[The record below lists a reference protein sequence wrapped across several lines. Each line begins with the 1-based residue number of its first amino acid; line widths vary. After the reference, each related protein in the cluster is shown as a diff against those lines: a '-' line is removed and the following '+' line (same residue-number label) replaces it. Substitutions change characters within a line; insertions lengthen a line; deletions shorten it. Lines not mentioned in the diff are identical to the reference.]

1 MEFEE
6 IKKEYEEV
14 LQKLAELTGSSIK
27 DIEKELNDAE
37 NIDELLK
44 RATEI
49 FDI

>member
-6 IKKEYEEV
+6 IKKEYKEILE
-14 LQKLAELTGSSIK
+14 KLAELTGAPIK
-27 DIEKELNDAE
+27 DIEEEINNAE
-37 NIDELLK
+37 NIDDLLK

>member
-6 IKKEYEEV
+6 IKKEYKEV
-14 LQKLAELTGSSIK
+14 LEKLAELTGAP
-27 DIEKELNDAE
+27 IEKIEEELNNAE
-37 NIDELLK
+37 NIDDLLK